1 MTISLL
7 PRGMRRGAFR
17 MIGATAAAFAM
28 ITQAAAT
35 PNTLFYAGTPSDPE
49 RLKGVSLDTSV
60 LDAKLAPYSA
70 STTPASDFANA
81 LFDELR
87 NLELQLET
95 DLKRELEAIPD
106 MIIVRSVGVDINPVN
121 ITVSQDNQYISGGLK
136 GLGAEADLKYDAP
149 GILGSLCGNISAR
162 IGFKNISLASQYN
175 LYTGQ
180 LSNSVVDYDI
190 SALSIS
196 CSNFFADAFVRFLD
210 IFFPK
215 KQFVDSELRDKLEG
229 FLETAEMDTYFS
241 IETFLDDLRPY
252 AQAAE
257 DAYNQVPTIINIDT
271 TDINADLPPAF
282 RLPNPLQVRK
292 PSTGQDISDTV
303 NGWITAV
310 DQAVSSFDGI
320 DAQLDIYVEYGS
332 TNKIGFVASKK
343 AGAHLDEASAL
354 VNSTMITY
362 SVPDNTKSIEFFY
375 DAGFSWVSLGKAD
388 KGPFNHFPGWFQFNG
403 VLQDQSKVVAIIES
417 TTIDGLNSKSSNVVH
432 VQGWGNNCLG
442 DDPCPLFPELPGGM
456 E

>member
-7 PRGMRRGAFR
+7 PRGMRRSALR
-17 MIGATAAAFAM
+17 VIGATAAAFAM
-28 ITQAAAT
+28 ITPAAAT

-87 NLELQLET
+87 NLELQLES
-95 DLKRELEAIPD
+95 DLRRELEAIPD
-106 MIIVRSVGVDINPVN
+106 MVIVRSVGVDINPVN
-121 ITVSQDNQYISGGLK
+121 ITVSQDNQYIGGGLK
-136 GLGAEADLKYDAP
+136 GLGVEADVKYRTS
-149 GILGSLCGNISAR
+149 GTLGFFCGNVSAR
-162 IGFKNISLASQYN
+162 IGFRNISLASQYN

-190 SALSIS
+190 SALSVS
-196 CSNFFADAFVRFLD
+196 CSNFFGDAFLRFLD
-210 IFFPK
+210 IFIPK
-215 KQFVDSELRDKLEG
+215 KQLFDSALRNELEG
-229 FLETAEMDTYFS
+229 FIETAEMDTYFS
-241 IETFLDDLRPY
+241 IETFLDDLRAY

-257 DAYNQVPTIINIDT
+257 DAYNQVPAFINIDT
-271 TDINADLPPAF
+271 TDINADLPPSL

-292 PSTGQDISDTV
+292 PSTGQDISDTI

-332 TNKIGFVASKK
+332 TNRIGFVASKK
-343 AGAHLDEASAL
+343 AGAYLDEANAL
-354 VNSTMITY
+354 INSTMITY
-362 SVPDNTKSIEFFY
+362 SVPANTKSIEFFY
-375 DAGFSWVSLGKAD
+375 DAGFTWVSLGKAD
-388 KGPFNHFPGWFQFNG
+388 SGPFNHFPGWFQFNG
-403 VLQDQSKVVAIIES
+403 VLEDESKIAAIVES
-417 TTIDGLNSKSSNVVH
+417 TTIDGLNSKASNIIR
-432 VQGWGNNCLG
+432 VQGWGNNCVG
-442 DDPCPLFPELPGGM
+442 NDPCPIFPELPGGM